1 MSPEPRSTEGGSA
14 SDQVESTESTGS
26 TGTAVAEEPAEPQAT
41 KPGFWTRLKLKLNP
55 FRAFRRNAA
64 VSLRE
69 DLEDELARDSEGA
82 NAAFT
87 KEERELL
94 TNILKLRESRVE
106 DVMIPRADI
115 EAVEDT
121 TTIGEVMALFHA
133 SGHSRMPIYHDNLD
147 DPRGMVHIKDL
158 MSYFVELAAKAQQ
171 ADVPLALVKPAKSE
185 KNSSDKSADEK
196 ALLDLSCVDLST
208 PLNATSLVRPLHFV
222 PPSMSSSDL
231 MKKMQVTRV
240 QMALVIDEYGGT
252 DGLVSLE
259 DIVETVVGDIEDE
272 HDKDEEELIMNVGPG
287 VWVVDPRIDLEDLQE
302 ELGAD
307 FKVGEEQTD
316 EVDTLGGLLF
326 TVLDRVPVRGE
337 LIIDRSLPSFEFEV
351 MDADLRRIKR
361 LRISKRRPDQR
372 VVAQRA
378 RPRRSEAAE

>member
-1 MSPEPRSTEGGSA
+1 MSPEPRSTEGA
-14 SDQVESTESTGS
+14 STSVQAETVEPASS
-26 TGTAVAEEPAEPQAT
+26 TGTAVAEDTSEPQAM
-41 KPGFWTRLKLKLNP
+41 KPGVLTRLKSKLNP
-55 FRAFRRNAA
+55 FRGFRRSAA

-82 NAAFT
+82 DAAFT

-94 TNILKLRESRVE
+94 TNILQMRESRVE

-121 TTIGEVMALFHA
+121 TTIGQVMALFRA
-133 SGHSRMPIYHDNLD
+133 SGHSRMPVYHDNLD

-158 MSYFVELAAKAQQ
+158 MSYFVELAVKAKKT
-171 ADVPLALVKPAKSE
+171 DVPLTLVKPD
-185 KNSSDKSADEK
+185 KNSSEKSTEEK
-196 ALLDLSCVDLST
+196 SLLDLSCVDLST
-208 PLNATSLVRPLHFV
+208 PLNATGLIRPLHFV

-272 HDKDEEELIMNVGPG
+272 HDKDEEELIMNVSPG

-307 FKVGEEQTD
+307 FKLVEEQTE

-326 TVLDRVPVRGE
+326 SILDRVPVRGE
-337 LIIDRSLPSFEFEV
+337 LIIDKTLPAFEFEV
-351 MDADLRRIKR
+351 IDADLRRIKR
-361 LRISKRRPDQR
+361 LRISKRRVDQR
-372 VVAQRA
+372 VAVQRI
-378 RPRRSEAAE
+378 RPRRPEAAE

>member
-1 MSPEPRSTEGGSA
+1 MSPEPRSTEGA
-14 SDQVESTESTGS
+14 STSTQAENAEPASS
-26 TGTAVAEEPAEPQAT
+26 TGTAVADDTSEPQAT
-41 KPGFWTRLKLKLNP
+41 KPGFLTRLGSILNP
-55 FRAFRRNAA
+55 FKGIRRSAA

-82 NAAFT
+82 DAAFT

-94 TNILKLRESRVE
+94 TNILQLRESRVE

-121 TTIGEVMALFHA
+121 TTIGEVMALFKA

-147 DPRGMVHIKDL
+147 DPRGMIHIKDL
-158 MSYFVELAAKAQQ
+158 MSYFVELAVKANQNG
-171 ADVPLALVKPAKSE
+171 APLTLVKPEQSAPEKGAEEKS
-185 KNSSDKSADEK
+185 
-196 ALLDLSCVDLST
+196 LLDLSCVDLST
-208 PLNATSLVRPLHFV
+208 PLNRTGLTRPLHFV

-272 HDKDEEELIMNVGPG
+272 HDKDEEELIMTVSPG
-287 VWVVDPRIDLEDLQE
+287 VWVVDPRIDLDDLQK

-307 FKVGEEQTD
+307 FQVGEEQTE

-326 TVLDRVPVRGE
+326 SILDRVPVRGE
-337 LIIDRSLPSFEFEV
+337 LIIDKSLPAYEFEV
-351 MDADLRRIKR
+351 IDADLRRIKR
-361 LRISKRRPDQR
+361 LRISKRRIEQR
-372 VVAQRA
+372 VVVQRV
-378 RPRRSEAAE
+378 RPRKSEAAE